1 LIAADLKTGKS
12 PSAKETVEHRQ
23 LALYQ
28 LGLRESYDEPVA
40 GGRIISVGSGSLK
53 VLEQPALAG
62 EFQESIME
70 LLSRAESQIGQASFV
85 ANISEHCTGDSKCQ
99 LLMAKAV
106 THD

>member
-1 LIAADLKTGKS
+1 MHDDDLTARELFFFKQKT
-12 PSAKETVEHRQ
+12 A
-23 LALYQ
+23 
-28 LGLRESYDEPVA
+28 YDI
-40 GGRIISVGSGSLK
+40 RLSLVGSGSLK

-99 LLMAKAV
+99 LLIAKAV

>member
-1 LIAADLKTGKS
+1 MVFVFKQKT
-12 PSAKETVEHRQ
+12 AYEV
-23 LALYQ
+23 
-28 LGLRESYDEPVA
+28 LRSL
-40 GGRIISVGSGSLK
+40 VGSGSLK

-62 EFQESIME
+62 EFQKSIME